1 MKTKDFILCGILAV
15 VYFVIMMI
23 VSMVVTPIAGIF
35 ASLVHLAITPLITSI
50 IPLLLVR
57 RVPKFGVLT
66 IYTVVWVTITALAKP
81 ILPWI
86 ITVLVCTLMADFIAF
101 FHKYKKI
108 WVLGL
113 VFGVMALGQSLGY
126 IITMRFLWDSYKQM
140 FSSSM
145 GEEWMQNYTEL
156 FYQNSILA
164 LFVIVPIVSSLVGTF
179 LADKI
184 YSKHFH
190 KAEIQDSDTIQDS

>member
-1 MKTKDFILCGILAV
+1 MRHTSGSLFCYYDASEYGNHSNSWDFCQPCAFS
-15 VYFVIMMI
+15 Y
-23 VSMVVTPIAGIF
+23 
-35 ASLVHLAITPLITSI
+35 TPLITAI

-57 RVPKFGVLT
+57 RAPKFGVLT
-66 IYTVVWVTITALAKP
+66 IYTVVWVTLTALMGP

-86 ITVLVCTLMADFIAF
+86 ITVLVCTLIADLIAF

-113 VFGVMALGQSLGY
+113 AFGVMALGQSLGY
-126 IITMRFLWDSYKQM
+126 IITIRFLWDSYKGM
-140 FSSSM
+140 FISRM
-145 GEEWMQNYTEL
+145 GEEWVQNMTEL
-156 FYQNSILA
+156 FYQSSILA

-179 LADKI
+179 LAEKI

-190 KAEIQDSDTIQDS
+190 KTAIQDSDTIQDS